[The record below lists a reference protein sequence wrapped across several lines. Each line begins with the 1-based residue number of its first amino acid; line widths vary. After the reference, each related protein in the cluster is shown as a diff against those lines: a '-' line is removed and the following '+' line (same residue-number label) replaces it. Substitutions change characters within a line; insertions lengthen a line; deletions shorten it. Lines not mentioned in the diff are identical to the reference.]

1 MKQFFTLIAAL
12 GMAFSASAATFYFNA
27 TADASQEVDDV
38 LLELAKGESNT
49 APAYSDYSAE
59 MRLYARNTIT
69 IVAEKI
75 TSVQM
80 VFACNADNGKAYA
93 SLTASAGKLQ
103 SGGVST
109 GNKDWKT
116 DIWTGEEE
124 MVVFTLGNE
133 SKGQRIVRQIVVNGE
148 PVVVNPEE
156 EEVYM
161 DTASLDPGYLYAEPT
176 AVYSPERN
184 FYKKEY
190 AFIGNNIRISCT
202 KGSILYNDTAKY
214 FNCNAGEKITFEAS
228 RPMAG
233 LVIDGF
239 LRKEFTASADKGTM
253 VDCSDGDLDVE
264 GNAVLAIYDINS
276 NSVTVSCDKQL
287 RCTAVRFYFTG
298 NPAEQLYCTEETAES
313 VETVETTPQ
322 TVGKTLRDGKL
333 LIRKGDQLFTITG
346 TMIQ

>member
-27 TADASQEVDDV
+27 TADASQEVDNV
-38 LLELAKGESNT
+38 SLELAKGEGNT
-49 APAYSDYSAE
+49 APAYYNAE

-148 PVVVNPEE
+148 PVEVNPEE
-156 EEVYM
+156 EEVYI

-176 AVYSPERN
+176 AVHSPERN

-239 LRKEFTASADKGTM
+239 LRKAFDASADKGKM
-253 VDCSDGDLDVE
+253 VDCSDEVLDVE

-276 NSVTVSCDKQL
+276 NSVTLSCNKQL

-298 NPAEQLYCTEETAES
+298 NPAEQLYCTEEAAES
-313 VETVETTPQ
+313 VETAETTPP

-346 TMIQ
+346 TMIR